1 MFRPTNYL
9 LILIFAISPFLFGC
23 SGDNEDTVISEDFK
37 LAEISIDGKSNQ
49 ESYTEID
56 PQNLSIE
63 LKFSVAVDKSTIE
76 KNITLKDKNNNT
88 IKLLFSYTGDN
99 IVIVKSESA
108 LATFTSYSFVILPNI
123 KSQNGTAILTGKTY
137 SISTSMDM
145 TDKFPRISD
154 EELLDL
160 VQKQTF
166 KYFWDFGHP
175 TSGMSRE
182 RSTSGDVVTT
192 GGTGFGIMA
201 MIAASEREFI
211 SKTTALER
219 VQKIVT
225 FLDTKTTSYHGAYA
239 HWINGNTGATVAF
252 SQYDDGA
259 DLVETAL
266 LFQGL
271 LTARQYFNADNTTEK
286 KLRDDITKLWE
297 AVEWTWFQ
305 KDGEN
310 VLYWHWSPNVGWQ
323 MNLKIQGWNESL
335 ITYVLAASS
344 PTYPI
349 SAEVYKQGWTRNG
362 AFAEN
367 KTYYGYQ
374 LPLGTNYG
382 GPLFF
387 SHYSFLGIN
396 PEGLTDQYAD
406 YWIQNENHTLI
417 NYNYCV
423 NNPKGFSGYS
433 KDCWGL
439 TASDGNDGYSA
450 HSPVN
455 DKGVIA
461 PTAALSSM
469 PYTPEES
476 MRALHF
482 FYYKLGDKLWS
493 DYGFVD
499 AFNLSAQWFDN
510 QYIAIDQGP
519 IIIMLENYRTGLLWS
534 LFMSDQEVKNGLKK
548 IGFQSP
554 NI

>member
-1 MFRPTNYL
+1 MRYWINY
-9 LILIFAISPFLFGC
+9 IFIVTFCLAFTGC
-23 SGDNEDTVISEDFK
+23 SSNDDNTEEIAEFRIE
-37 LAEISIDGKSNQ
+37 EISIDGKTNQ
-49 ESYTEID
+49 AEFND
-56 PQNLSIE
+56 VNPQGLTIK
-63 LKFSVAVDKSTIE
+63 LKFSAAVDQKTVAANIKLRDKSSKDVAVSYKYGEDDKVIE
-76 KNITLKDKNNNT
+76 IAPVSSLT
-88 IKLLFSYTGDN
+88 SYTKYDF
-99 IVIVKSESA
+99 IIWPSLKSVQGGS
-108 LATFTSYSFVILPNI
+108 LTTGKSYSIT
-123 KSQNGTAILTGKTY
+123 TAIDL
-137 SISTSMDM
+137 
-145 TDKFPRISD
+145 TDKFPRIPD
-154 EELLDL
+154 EDLLDL

-166 KYFWDFGHP
+166 KYFWEFGHP
-175 TSGMSRE
+175 TSGMARE
-182 RSTSGDVVTT
+182 RTTSGDVVTT
-192 GGTGFGIMA
+192 GGTGFGVMA
-201 MIAASEREFI
+201 MIAASERGFI
-211 SKTTALER
+211 SKNDALGR
-219 VQKIVT
+219 IQKIVT
-225 FLDTKTTSYHGAYA
+225 FLDTKCTSYHGAYA
-239 HWINGNTGATVAF
+239 HWINGTTGATVPF

-271 LTARQYFNADNTTEK
+271 LTARQYFDTDNTAEK
-286 KLRDDITKLWE
+286 KLRDDITRLWE
-297 AVEWTWFQ
+297 AIEWTWFQ
-305 KDGEN
+305 KGGEN
-310 VLYWHWSPNVGWQ
+310 VLYWHWSPNAGWQ
-323 MNLKIQGWNESL
+323 MNLKISGWNESL
-335 ITYVLAASS
+335 IVYVLAASS

-349 SAEVYKQGWTRNG
+349 STEVYKQGWTQNG
-362 AFAEN
+362 AFATN
-367 KTYYGYQ
+367 RTYYNHP
-374 LPLGTNYG
+374 LPLGPEYG

-396 PEGLTDQYAD
+396 PNGLTDQYAD
-406 YWIQNENHTLI
+406 YLIQNKNHTLI

-423 NNPKGFSGYS
+423 NNPKGFGGYS

-450 HSPVN
+450 HSPTN

-476 MRALHF
+476 IRALHF

-510 QYIAIDQGP
+510 QHIAIDQGP

-534 LFMSDQEVKNGLKK
+534 LFMSDQEVKSGLKK

>member
-1 MFRPTNYL
+1 MSKWYL
-9 LILIFAISPFLFGC
+9 YIFALLCLLFLAC
-23 SGDNEDTVISEDFK
+23 SSDDDNSGTV
-37 LAEISIDGKSNQ
+37 AEFSIDEIAIDGKVNQ
-49 ESYTEID
+49 SSYNNVNPEDLVIT
-56 PQNLSIE
+56 
-63 LKFSVAVDKSTIE
+63 LKFSEAVDLTTIGNNIKLRDKDNRDVEISYTHDGGKVFRFKPANNLGSYAKYTFGIWPGLKSTGGAS
-76 KNITLKDKNNNT
+76 L
-88 IKLLFSYTGDN
+88 S
-99 IVIVKSESA
+99 
-108 LATFTSYSFVILPNI
+108 
-123 KSQNGTAILTGKTY
+123 TGKTY
-137 SISTSMDM
+137 TLVTTIDM
-145 TDKFPRISD
+145 TDKFPRIPD

-160 VQKQTF
+160 VQSQTF
-166 KYFWDFGHP
+166 KYFWNFGHP
-175 TSGMSRE
+175 VSGMARE
-182 RSTSGDVVTT
+182 RTTSGDIVTT
-192 GGTGFGIMA
+192 GGTGFGVMA
-201 MIAASEREFI
+201 MIVAAERGFI
-211 SKTTALER
+211 TKADALAR
-219 VQKIVT
+219 IQQIVT
-225 FLDTKTTSYHGAYA
+225 FLDTKCTSYHGAYA
-239 HWINGNTGATVAF
+239 HWINGATGATVAF

-271 LTARQYFNADNTTEK
+271 LTARQYFSSNEEK
-286 KLRDDITKLWE
+286 EIKLRNDITRLWE
-297 AVEWTWFQ
+297 AIEWTWFQ

-323 MNLKIQGWNESL
+323 MNMKITGWNEAL
-335 ITYVLAASS
+335 IVYALAASS

-349 SAEVYKQGWTRNG
+349 SKTVYTQGWTRNG
-362 AFAEN
+362 AFAEG
-367 KTYYGYQ
+367 KSYYDYL
-374 LPLGTNYG
+374 LPLGHEYG

-396 PEGLTDQYAD
+396 PKGLTDEYAD
-406 YWIQNENHTLI
+406 YWIQNKNHTLI

-423 NNPKGFSGYS
+423 SNPKGFGGYS

-450 HSPVN
+450 HSPTN

-482 FYYKLGDKLWS
+482 YYYKLGDKLWS

-499 AFNLSAQWFDN
+499 AFNLSVQWFDN

-519 IIIMLENYRTGLLWS
+519 IVVMIENYRTGLLWS
-534 LFMSDQEVKNGLKK
+534 LFMADAEIKDGLTKL
-548 IGFQSP
+548 GFQSP